1 MQKTLT
7 AEDCL
12 ERACRL
18 MLMADQAKDYDEILT
33 YDGLAR
39 EWMELAARAT
49 RAQQPTVPAP
59 PARAKSARPPVRRF
73 KWHDFRTWFR

>member
-1 MQKTLT
+1 MQRTLT

-18 MLMADQAKDYDEILT
+18 MIMADQAKDYDEILT

-49 RAQQPTVPAP
+49 RARPIAP
-59 PARAKSARPPVRRF
+59 PPPPPPRPPVRRF
-73 KWHDFRTWFR
+73 KWRDVRTWFR